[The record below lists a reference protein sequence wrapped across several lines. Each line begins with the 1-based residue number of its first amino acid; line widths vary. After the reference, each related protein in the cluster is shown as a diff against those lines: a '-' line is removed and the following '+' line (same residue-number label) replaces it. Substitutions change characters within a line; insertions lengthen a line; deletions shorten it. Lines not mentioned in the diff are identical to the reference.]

1 MKFGVFVFPTEYSIS
16 PKDLAVSLEARGFES
31 MFVCEHT
38 HNPVRR
44 LTPFPGGEPLPR
56 EYSHTLDPFVALAT
70 AAAVT
75 DKLRLGTGICLV
87 AQRDP
92 IVTAKEAA
100 SLDLVSSGRFELGI
114 GAGWNQDEMEN
125 HGTVYETRF
134 KVMTDRV
141 KAIKALWT
149 QEEASYHGQFTQF
162 EPVWSWPK
170 PLQKPNPPVLLGGE
184 TRHSLRRVLSFCD
197 GWLPRG
203 NMAMA
208 DPHKGMEE
216 LRTCAEESERDVG
229 SISVSVFRALPEED
243 YLNKCREAGVTRVL
257 FQVPSKS
264 KDEVMPLLD
273 QYTSLMGV

>member
-1 MKFGVFVFPTEYSIS
+1 
-16 PKDLAVSLEARGFES
+16 
-31 MFVCEHT
+31 
-38 HNPVRR
+38 
-44 LTPFPGGEPLPR
+44 
-56 EYSHTLDPFVALAT
+56 
-70 AAAVT
+70 
-75 DKLRLGTGICLV
+75 
-87 AQRDP
+87 
-92 IVTAKEAA
+92 
-100 SLDLVSSGRFELGI
+100 
-114 GAGWNQDEMEN
+114 AGWNQDEMEN

-134 KVMTDRV
+134 KVMADRV

-149 QEEASYHGQFTQF
+149 QEEASYYGEFTQF

-170 PLQKPNPPVLLGGE
+170 PVQKPHPPVLLGGE

-208 DPHKGMEE
+208 DPHKGMAE
-216 LRTCAEESERDVG
+216 LRNCAEELDRDAA
-229 SISVSVFRALPEED
+229 SIPVSVFRALPEED

-273 QYTSLMGV
+273 QYATLFDH